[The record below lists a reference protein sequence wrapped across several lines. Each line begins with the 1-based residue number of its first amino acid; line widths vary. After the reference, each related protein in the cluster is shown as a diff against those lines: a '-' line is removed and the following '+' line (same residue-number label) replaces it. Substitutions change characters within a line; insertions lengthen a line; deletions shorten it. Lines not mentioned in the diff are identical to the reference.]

1 MNPIAVAGA
10 VGVGV
15 AFGYAAQRGALC
27 MNSGFRMA
35 FQGDWTK
42 VKAFA
47 LAVAV
52 QLIAL
57 PAVFGAGLAQP
68 AHLPL
73 LPLAAVVG
81 GVLFGV
87 SMPWAG
93 GCAAGVWYKL
103 GAGDVGALIALLGM
117 ALGSTASESGP
128 LAPIRRGL
136 QEAVTPNAA
145 VTASPLVS
153 LLAGGLLLAALAR
166 ARDGRAGAWSW
177 RRTGLL
183 VGLVATVAW
192 PLSALAGRQ
201 FGLAVMPGTTSLV
214 SAATGIPFPAWDTL
228 LLGGILIGGWL
239 AARRAGRFSL
249 SAPPPLTLLKRFAGG
264 MGLGLGA
271 SIAAGCTVGQ
281 GLTGLA
287 LLAPGSFGVMAAI
300 FAGSGVATLA
310 TRWAAKTSAT
320 SGPSGAATRP

>member
-1 MNPIAVAGA
+1 MNPFALVGA

-15 AFGYAAQRGALC
+15 AFGYVAQRGALC

-52 QLIAL
+52 QLLVL

-81 GVLFGV
+81 GMLFGV

-93 GCAAGVWYKL
+93 ACAAGVWYKL

-136 QEAVTPNAA
+136 QAAVMPNAVA
-145 VTASPLVS
+145 TPGPLVS

-166 ARDGRAGAWSW
+166 ATDGRAGAWSW

-201 FGLAVMPGTTSLV
+201 FGLAVMPGTTGLV
-214 SAATGIPFPAWDTL
+214 SAASGIAFPAWDTL
-228 LLGGILIGGWL
+228 LLGGVLIGGWL
-239 AARRAGRFSL
+239 AARRGGRLSL
-249 SAPPPLTLLKRFAGG
+249 SAPPPGTLLKRFAGG
-264 MGLGLGA
+264 VGLGVGA

-287 LLAPGSFGVMAAI
+287 LLAPASFVVMAAI
-300 FAGSGVATLA
+300 FAGSGMATLA
-310 TRWAAKTSAT
+310 ARWAAKASAT
-320 SGPSGAATRP
+320 STPSNARP

>member
-1 MNPIAVAGA
+1 MNPIALAGA

-42 VKAFA
+42 VKAFT

-68 AHLPL
+68 AHLPM

-81 GVLFGV
+81 GILFGV
-87 SMPWAG
+87 SMSWAG

-136 QEAVTPNAA
+136 QAAVTPNGVA
-145 VTASPLVS
+145 TPGPLVS
-153 LLAGGLLLAALAR
+153 LLAGGLLIAALAR

-201 FGLAVMPGTTSLV
+201 FGLAVVPGTTGLV
-214 SAATGIPFPAWDTL
+214 SAAAGIAFPAWDTL
-228 LLGGILIGGWL
+228 FLVGVLLGSWM
-239 AARRAGRFSL
+239 AARRAGRWSL
-249 SAPPPLTLLKRFAGG
+249 SSPPPGTLLKRFAGG

-287 LLAPGSFGVMAAI
+287 LLAPGSFVVMAAI
-300 FAGSGVATLA
+300 FAGSGMATLA
-310 TRWAAKTSAT
+310 TRWAAASAT
-320 SGPSGAATRP
+320 SAPSSARP